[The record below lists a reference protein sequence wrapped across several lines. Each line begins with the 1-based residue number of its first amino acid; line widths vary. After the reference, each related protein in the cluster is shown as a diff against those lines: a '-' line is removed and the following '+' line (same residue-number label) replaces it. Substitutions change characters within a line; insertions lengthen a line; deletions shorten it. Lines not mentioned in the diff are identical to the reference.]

1 MKELSIEQM
10 EMVSG
15 GGCSFMEMMFYASAQ
30 LYHIGGLQGAS
41 DWGYAYHGLGIANYT
56 EKLVGCM

>member
-1 MKELSIEQM
+1 M

-15 GGCSFMEMMFYASAQ
+15 GGCSFIEMMFYASAQ

-56 EKLVGCM
+56 AKLVGCM